1 MHMETNKKQKLTRK
15 DLEQRIDI
23 LQRILQYN
31 VMLIAAL
38 SDATLPKTHQNH
50 DEIMRFIDTLASQV
64 GLERKPV
71 II

>member
-1 MHMETNKKQKLTRK
+1 METNKKQKLKRK
-15 DLEQRIDI
+15 DLEHRIDT
-23 LQRILQYN
+23 LQRLLQYN

-38 SDATLPKTHQNH
+38 SDATLPKTHENH
-50 DEIMRFIDTLASQV
+50 GEIMRFIDTLASQV